1 MSMSASTA
9 TELNQRV
16 EAFRRLLL
24 DTWNYLPSWMHA
36 ADDDG
41 QALRDWLEANWE
53 MLVSCPLNQT
63 LGSQES
69 WVDVKRRSVQ
79 HYGEGGVRNAP
90 SKRAF
95 DTDAWTTHEIV
106 LNNGHQLYAF
116 GSVSAGQF
124 HQRPPF
130 DHVMGIGAHG
140 ERVCI
145 PVERARYS
153 LVFTPRF
160 QKLVD
165 EASVV
170 PPSPPPPTR
179 GEILKGI
186 GIALMILGVAAV
198 VGGIAW
204 FIGGY
209 LLGKLSWVT
218 TLFAVFFFGQALVGG
233 CDVDPPVMFVMLF
246 AAAWLSLSALG
257 IATIGQVFPAAI
269 TGFLVGWLSGKLFNI
284 FAN

>member
-95 DTDAWTTHEIV
+95 DTDAWTTHEMV
-106 LNNGHQLYAF
+106 LNNVANSDTPIRNGF
-116 GSVSAGQF
+116 
-124 HQRPPF
+124 
-130 DHVMGIGAHG
+130 I
-140 ERVCI
+140 ERL
-145 PVERARYS
+145 PTKYS
-153 LVFTPRF
+153 
-160 QKLVD
+160 
-165 EASVV
+165 S
-170 PPSPPPPTR
+170 
-179 GEILKGI
+179 
-186 GIALMILGVAAV
+186 
-198 VGGIAW
+198 
-204 FIGGY
+204 
-209 LLGKLSWVT
+209 
-218 TLFAVFFFGQALVGG
+218 VFFCRRL
-233 CDVDPPVMFVMLF
+233 
-246 AAAWLSLSALG
+246 
-257 IATIGQVFPAAI
+257 
-269 TGFLVGWLSGKLFNI
+269 
-284 FAN
+284 